1 MSAWETKFQKEGLTF
16 DDVLLVPAES
26 HVVPNEVEL
35 GVDLSDSIHLNL
47 PIISAGMDT
56 VTESEMAIAMARE
69 GGLGIIHKNMTTEQ
83 QANEVRKVK
92 NAVNGIIQDIYYL
105 FPNDSIKKAEQLMVE
120 KGISG
125 VMIIDSEDD
134 RHLEGILTTRDV
146 RFVED
151 KDQPIS
157 SVMST
162 ENVVTAPVNTTLEE
176 AKHILQQN
184 RIEKLPLVDDDNRLE
199 ALITFKDIINAEE
212 HPNAAVDSQGRL
224 LCGAAVGVTSDTF
237 TRAEALIEAG
247 ADAIVID
254 TAHGHSAGVIRKVK
268 EIRDQFPDVT
278 LIAGNVATGE
288 GARAL
293 YEVGVDVVKVGIG
306 PGSICTTRVVA
317 GVGVPQIT
325 AVYDAAT
332 VANEF
337 NKPIIADGGIKYSG
351 DIVKALA
358 AGGHAVMLGS
368 MLAGTKESPGELEL
382 YQGRRY
388 KTYRGMGSLGA
399 MEKGSSDRYFQGEV
413 NEANKLVP
421 EGIEGRVEY
430 KGSVSGIL
438 YQMAGGLRSGMG
450 YVGAKDIIALRNEAQ
465 FIKMSGAGL
474 RESHPHDV
482 QITKESPNYSFK

>member
-184 RIEKLPLVDDDNRLE
+184 RIEKLPLVDDNNRLE